1 MKLTHKNK
9 DVLQSYIM
17 TTAKYDFSAAEK
29 RVLYRIIEVIQAKTK
44 GLKLKYDY
52 SMQVDL
58 FENTEFTL
66 PISCFLKH
74 VSDNNHAE
82 VKKALWDLRNKSFE
96 YEDEKEWGVYGI
108 IEMPKIKKY
117 DSFVKFTV
125 TPLLMGAFLD
135 FSKGYRK
142 YELETAMSF
151 ETIYAMRFYELFSN
165 KKEPIIY
172 SIEDLKKMFSIENKY
187 KKRPSDFIARVVE
200 KAKKELIQKAPYAFQ
215 YETIKTGRKI
225 THIKFK
231 PFHIPKNRDQEL
243 ESKELQKDVSL
254 RWEIDKTTINYL
266 KDAFSF
272 DDKGIKNNLDLI
284 KEAFN
289 NENIKDWC
297 ADING
302 MIRKFGI
309 NNPAGFFINELKK
322 HLNETKTIQ
331 NRKT

>member
-17 TTAKYDFSAAEK
+17 TTAKYDFSAHEK

-44 GLKLKYDY
+44 GLKLNYNY
-52 SMQVDL
+52 SMQKDL

-66 PISCFLKH
+66 PIACFLKH
-74 VSDNNHAE
+74 ESDNNHAK
-82 VKKALWDLRNKSFE
+82 VKKALKDLRNKNFE
-96 YEDEKEWGVYGI
+96 YEDENEWGVYGI
-108 IEMPKIKKY
+108 IEMPKIQKF

-142 YELETAMSF
+142 YELDTAMSF
-151 ETIYAMRFYELFSN
+151 ESIYAMRFYELFSN
-165 KKEPIIY
+165 KQEPIIY
-172 SIEDLKKMFSIENKY
+172 SIEDLKKMFSIEDKY
-187 KKRPSDFIARVVE
+187 NKRPSSFIAKVVE
-200 KAKKELIQKAPYAFQ
+200 PAKKELIKKSPYSFQ
-215 YETIKTGRKI
+215 YQEIKTGRKI

-231 PFHIPKNRDQEL
+231 PFYIPKNRDQEL
-243 ESKELQKDVSL
+243 DEKELQKDVSL
-254 RWEIDKTTINYL
+254 RWDLDKTNINYL
-266 KDAFSF
+266 KDVFGF
-272 DDKGIKNNLDLI
+272 KEPGIKNNLELI

-302 MIRKFGI
+302 MVRKFKI
-309 NNPAGFFINELKK
+309 ANPSGFFINELKK
-322 HLNETKTIQ
+322 RLK
-331 NRKT
+331 K